1 MTFDAQRISNK
12 RLWTVMDLQPQL
24 CVPKKL
30 ASDVLM
36 MRFGAD
42 PEEKRGPCGR
52 HQDRHQSLDRWRSLK
67 ALDNNPPQ

>member
-1 MTFDAQRISNK
+1 MAFDVQRMSNK

-36 MRFGAD
+36 M
-42 PEEKRGPCGR
+42 
-52 HQDRHQSLDRWRSLK
+52 QS
-67 ALDNNPPQ
+67 AQNGM